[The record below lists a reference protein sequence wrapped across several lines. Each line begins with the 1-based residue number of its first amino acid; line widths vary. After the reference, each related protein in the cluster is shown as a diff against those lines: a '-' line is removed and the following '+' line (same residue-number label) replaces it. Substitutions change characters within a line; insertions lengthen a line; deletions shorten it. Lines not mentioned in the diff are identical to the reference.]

1 MAWFFS
7 TLWSKSEYLVP
18 EKICKYMYP
27 DISHSA
33 KLHASWQ
40 KPFSQ
45 TTCTLTEAIQPN
57 YMYPDR
63 SHSAKLHVPWQKPF
77 SQTTCT
83 LTEAIQPNYMYPD
96 RSHSAK
102 LHVPWQK
109 PFSQTT
115 CTLTEAIQPNYMYP
129 DRRHPAKIH
138 VFWPVKWASMD
149 TVEGSMYIWVTTE
162 MARQASLAFKPT
174 VWRQTKV
181 LPCIR
186 WTRP

>member
-1 MAWFFS
+1 MILKTLGATRIRFLITPLLLALHCRLKTGFHPGEDWCTQQTLYQGSKTVFPFSFPDLLGLRSSSSKYIVPQHLNNHLLACFFS

-40 KPFSQ
+40 KPF
-45 TTCTLTEAIQPN
+45 N
-57 YMYPDR
+57 
-63 SHSAKLHVPWQKPF
+63 
-77 SQTTCT
+77 
-83 LTEAIQPNYMYPD
+83 
-96 RSHSAK
+96 
-102 LHVPWQK
+102 
-109 PFSQTT
+109 QTT

-162 MARQASLAFKPT
+162 MARQASLAFKPI
-174 VWRQTKV
+174 VWRQT
-181 LPCIR
+181 
-186 WTRP
+186 